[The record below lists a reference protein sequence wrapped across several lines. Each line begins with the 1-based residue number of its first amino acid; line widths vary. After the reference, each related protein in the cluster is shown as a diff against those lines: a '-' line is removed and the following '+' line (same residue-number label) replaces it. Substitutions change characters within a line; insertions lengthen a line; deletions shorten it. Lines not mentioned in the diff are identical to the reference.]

1 MHHRVPCVYSHART
15 HDQAQAE
22 LKAAQDLEARKA
34 QHDATGKR
42 RQ

>member
-1 MHHRVPCVYSHART
+1 MTLSG
-15 HDQAQAE
+15 HDDTFLLFLQTE

-34 QHDATGKR
+34 QHDAAGKR